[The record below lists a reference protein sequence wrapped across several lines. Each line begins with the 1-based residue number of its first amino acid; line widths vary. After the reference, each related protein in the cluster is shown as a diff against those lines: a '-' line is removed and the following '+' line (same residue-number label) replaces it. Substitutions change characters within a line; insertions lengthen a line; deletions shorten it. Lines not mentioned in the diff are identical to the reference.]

1 MGKMFRVQCV
11 QDGSRAYDC
20 SSYGNAWAKP
30 YINCSHTHVGVLG
43 RRGLISHDIVSQFI
57 GADKTVEWPVMTCE
71 PTSKG
76 QLA

>member
-43 RRGLISHDIVSQFI
+43 RRGLISHDIVSHSVVQTKRLN
-57 GADKTVEWPVMTCE
+57 GP
-71 PTSKG
+71 
-76 QLA
+76 L